1 MDEQAKS
8 YADHEP
14 ERLAESRYAVHEE
27 SVLFIAGDRV
37 PISSHIVELSPEGCH
52 VRTSREVAARARL
65 PVEILFKVKGT
76 AFRFSGVVEWWSEGN
91 LLGIR
96 FANMNDERMV
106 TLAKAICEMDAAA
119 AAGAVA
125 AKSQVPAWKP
135 HAGPSPP
142 PRQPEAAAGQ
152 TAPETGAATAALKR
166 FHRQD
171 DRQEINYTATV
182 LLVNVGAIL
191 RGRIL
196 DLSLGG
202 CRIRTD
208 ARFPVGIYTR
218 VETEFRAE
226 GLSFRLG
233 GVIQAIHD
241 SRTVGIR
248 FLDLSQRKRQ
258 QVLEL
263 IEEIKQI
270 HAAAATAEPAAQVE
284 QAMADGH

>member
-14 ERLAESRYAVHEE
+14 ERRAEAHCPINEK
-27 SVLFIAGDRV
+27 SVLFVAGHRG
-37 PISSHIVELSPEGCH
+37 PIPSYIVGLSAEGCR
-52 VRTSREVAARARL
+52 VRTSREVGAQIRL
-65 PVEILFKVKGT
+65 PVEVLFKVKEM
-76 AFRFSGVVEWWSEGN
+76 AFRFSGVVEWSSGGN

-96 FANMNDERMV
+96 FANMNPERML
-106 TLAKAICEMDAAA
+106 TLAEVIFEM
-119 AAGAVA
+119 
-125 AKSQVPAWKP
+125 
-135 HAGPSPP
+135 
-142 PRQPEAAAGQ
+142 E
-152 TAPETGAATAALKR
+152 AATAARAAAAKTPAAQWKPQANLPPPAEQPDAVPNVAAAETQTSTSGLQR
-166 FHRQD
+166 FRRED
-171 DRQEINYTATV
+171 ARQELDYTATI
-182 LLVNVGAIL
+182 LLVNVGSTL
-191 RGRIL
+191 HGRIL

-218 VETEFRAE
+218 VETVFRAE

-241 SRTVGIR
+241 RRTVGIR

-263 IEEIKQI
+263 IEEIQQV
-270 HAAAATAEPAAQVE
+270 HAAAAPAEPAAQVE
-284 QAMADGH
+284 